1 MKRHV
6 DLLSTLYVLWGVLGL
21 LISLSVVALGLGLAA
36 LLISTSP
43 AEPGARLTAGV
54 ATGIFALLAV
64 MGLLCSAAHFWNSY
78 ALRKR
83 GEWARLFG
91 LVIAV
96 FDFFV
101 VPFGTALGIYAFWVL
116 TNREVRALFESPAS

>member
-1 MKRHV
+1 MRRHV
-6 DLLSTLYVLWGVLGL
+6 DLLSTLYVLWGALGL

-36 LLISTSP
+36 LIVSASPGEPST
-43 AEPGARLTAGV
+43 RLTAGV

-64 MGLLCSAAHFWNSY
+64 MGLLCSAAHFWNAY
-78 ALRKR
+78 GLRKH

-101 VPFGTALGIYAFWVL
+101 VPFGPALAVYAFWVL
-116 TNREVRALFESPAS
+116 TNHEVRALFEPSSS